1 MTIKKTSL
9 YHSLLFISSLL
20 LILLPA
26 ALISGPFLPDLFIT
40 LIALF
45 FFILYNQ
52 DKDKEFLVSKTLF
65 FRLFIIFFIYLVIG
79 SIFSDSIMLSL
90 KSSVT
95 YIRFGIFSIAIIYIF
110 KNNKKFV
117 KFFYLTLLVTL
128 IILLFDGYFQFFTGK
143 NTFGYTSIRPDR
155 LGGLFFDELILGSYI
170 SKMLPILI
178 TFAFLNK
185 EIIHRHYIILLII
198 LSYGLVFLSGERSA
212 FLTTTLYLVMITPF
226 LIGIKKTTTLFILI
240 TTIFI
245 LLISTNKNIKSRYV
259 DQMLIHVIGHPKAKV
274 FMPDHI
280 GIFTSAIDIF
290 KKNVFI
296 GGGVKTFRVNCKNTV
311 NKKLMELKTDY
322 PNITFCN
329 THPHNYYLQLLAE
342 TGLIGFL
349 FVLAIFIRLFFN
361 YLKQISFLISN
372 KKIVNK
378 SYICILAGLII
389 AIWPLATTGNFFNNW
404 ICSNLFLTIGIY
416 LYVSSN
422 EIKN

>member
-1 MTIKKTSL
+1 M
-9 YHSLLFISSLL
+9 
-20 LILLPA
+20 
-26 ALISGPFLPDLFIT
+26 
-40 LIALF
+40 
-45 FFILYNQ
+45 
-52 DKDKEFLVSKTLF
+52 
-65 FRLFIIFFIYLVIG
+65 
-79 SIFSDSIMLSL
+79 
-90 KSSVT
+90 
-95 YIRFGIFSIAIIYIF
+95 
-110 KNNKKFV
+110 
-117 KFFYLTLLVTL
+117 

-290 KKNVFI
+290 KKKCFYC
-296 GGGVKTFRVNCKNTV
+296 GGVK
-311 NKKLMELKTDY
+311 
-322 PNITFCN
+322 NI
-329 THPHNYYLQLLAE
+329 
-342 TGLIGFL
+342 
-349 FVLAIFIRLFFN
+349 
-361 YLKQISFLISN
+361 
-372 KKIVNK
+372 
-378 SYICILAGLII
+378 
-389 AIWPLATTGNFFNNW
+389 
-404 ICSNLFLTIGIY
+404 
-416 LYVSSN
+416 
-422 EIKN
+422 